1 MLLQEII
8 TMYKHPFPCP
18 LHSWYRYIPFG
29 EAIFLPFALFFTLQR
44 KQRLPQ
50 ITWITG
56 KSAGKQKLKRLVSC
70 FHGAHESG
78 ASPIATPL
86 AILGFSFIHTFHSLG
101 EAFVR
106 DFTDHQR
113 EDRKKPH
120 LFSYP
125 NHLPSSTEAQ
135 HCTANGKAGNSIRAH
150 PLHRTIQCTEKTDR
164 ASQLS

>member
-1 MLLQEII
+1 
-8 TMYKHPFPCP
+8 MYKHPFPCP
-18 LHSWYRYIPFG
+18 FHSWYRCIPLS

-44 KQRLPQ
+44 KQRLLQ
-50 ITWITG
+50 ITWIAG
-56 KSAGKQKLKRLVSC
+56 KSAGKQKLQRLVSC

-78 ASPIATPL
+78 ASPMATPL

-120 LFSYP
+120 LFSQQ
-125 NHLPSSTEAQ
+125 NHLLKLSTARLTQ
-135 HCTANGKAGNSIRAH
+135 RQATASVHIQ
-150 PLHRTIQCTEKTDR
+150 RTDKTDR
-164 ASQLS
+164 ARSSADS